1 MDDCIFCKILK
12 KEIPADIVHEDDD
25 LIAFS
30 DINPKAKI
38 HILIVPKK
46 HIDTI
51 KDLKEDEA
59 DEVLVGKMVLAARNI
74 AKEKNLDGYQLLYN
88 VGESAGQIIF
98 HIHLHRA
105 ILCLLNVIFFRVE
118 FRHHGWSFRHV

>member
-1 MDDCIFCKILK
+1 MDDCLFCKIIN
-12 KEIPADIVHEDDD
+12 KEIPSEIIYEDDD
-25 LIAFS
+25 IIAFS
-30 DINPKAKI
+30 DINPKAKT

-59 DEVLVGKMVLAARNI
+59 DEVLVGKMVLIARNI
-74 AKEKNLDGYQLLYN
+74 AKEKNLDGYQLLFN

-98 HIHLHRA
+98 HIHLH
-105 ILCLLNVIFFRVE
+105 LMSN
-118 FRHHGWSFRHV
+118 G